1 VGTGTVGA
9 AVPESTASDD
19 LSPTVA
25 VVGRLVGGR
34 YRLTRLIASGG
45 MAEVWEAHDEVL
57 ERHVAVK
64 LLHRHLASDRT
75 FTQRFKAEAVAAA
88 RLHHPSIVSIYDTST
103 EEGLEAIVMELVR
116 GRTLRDYLDER
127 GRLDPIEVVHIG
139 ADVADA
145 LQAAH
150 RAHVVHRDVKPA
162 NILLCDDERVMVTD
176 FGIAKVRDDS
186 DLTNTGTMLG
196 TVKYLAPE
204 QVEGNPVDGRTD
216 VYGLGVVL
224 YEALAGRPPFD
235 ADTAAATALARLH
248 QEPPPLQRWRPDVP
262 HALAAVVMRALSRDP
277 ARRFASA
284 AELRA
289 ALLTEGTAAPGVD
302 PDATS
307 AAPAPEPT
315 AWGPRPTATAG
326 TGPSRTPAPSGDP
339 VAPSRQWILPTLM
352 LLLVGAS
359 IGVAIA
365 LLARTQDS
373 GGFLDGV
380 PGIEQGAP
388 TPPVRITGIQDFDP
402 QGDGREH
409 PDKVAFVLDGDP
421 TTLWRT
427 ETYNSRDFGSISK
440 NGVGIFV
447 QLDRDA
453 DLSDLVVE
461 SPSRD
466 WSAQVYVADRAAD
479 TIDGWGEPVDE
490 RRGIDGDTRFDLDDA
505 RGRAVLL
512 WITELPSDVG
522 RVEISS
528 LSLTT

>member
-1 VGTGTVGA
+1 
-9 AVPESTASDD
+9 
-19 LSPTVA
+19 
-25 VVGRLVGGR
+25 
-34 YRLTRLIASGG
+34 
-45 MAEVWEAHDEVL
+45 
-57 ERHVAVK
+57 
-64 LLHRHLASDRT
+64 
-75 FTQRFKAEAVAAA
+75 
-88 RLHHPSIVSIYDTST
+88 
-103 EEGLEAIVMELVR
+103 
-116 GRTLRDYLDER
+116 
-127 GRLDPIEVVHIG
+127 
-139 ADVADA
+139 
-145 LQAAH
+145 
-150 RAHVVHRDVKPA
+150 
-162 NILLCDDERVMVTD
+162 VMVTD

-262 HALAAVVMRALSRDP
+262 PALAAVVMRALSRDP
-277 ARRFASA
+277 DRRFGSA
-284 AELRA
+284 AEFRA
-289 ALLTEGTAAPGVD
+289 ALLTEGTTARGVD

-307 AAPAPEPT
+307 AAAAPEPT
-315 AWGPRPTATAG
+315 TWGPRPTAPVA
-326 TGPSRTPAPSGDP
+326 AVPSGASAVPDDP
-339 VAPSRQWILPTLM
+339 VAPSRHWILPTLM

-365 LLARTQDS
+365 LLARTQDT

-388 TPPVRITGIQDFDP
+388 EPPVRISGIQDFDP

-409 PDKVAFVLDGDP
+409 PDKVSFVLDDDP
-421 TTLWRT
+421 ATLWRT

-440 NGVGIFV
+440 NGVGIFLE
-447 QLDRDA
+447 LDRDA
-453 DLSDLVVE
+453 DLADLVVG

-466 WSAQVYVADRAAD
+466 WSAQVFVADQAAD
-479 TIDGWGEPVDE
+479 TIDGWGEPVND
-490 RRGIDGDTRFDLDDA
+490 RRGIDGDTSFDLGGA

-512 WITELPSDVG
+512 WITELPPDVG

-528 LSLTT
+528 LSLST